1 MFCQEGSDEEW
12 DILFSRAQW
21 GHLYWKHIKTVIE
34 VSSKCPLFDS
44 VAQITMRGRDESGVD
59 WLGVRGTHGT
69 DFMLLNYAKKL
80 ACNSLGS
87 SPISSKKSV
96 PVSAASTSPFL
107 FVSAPVN
114 APRTCPN
121 NSDSIRVGLRDWQ
134 STATKVECFREPAF
148 CTHPATRS
156 F

>member
-1 MFCQEGSDEEW
+1 MFCQEGRHEEW
-12 DILFSRAQW
+12 DILFSLTQW

-44 VAQITMRGRDESGVD
+44 VVQITMRGRDESGVD

-69 DFMLLNYAKKL
+69 DFMLLNYAKKFSL
-80 ACNSLGS
+80 QLLGS

-121 NSDSIRVGLRDWQ
+121 NSDSIRAGVRDEQ
-134 STATKVECFREPAF
+134 STATKGEWFREPEL
-148 CTHPATRS
+148 
-156 F
+156 